1 MKPAACGK
9 DKNTDWTHLLESCPE
24 CSEPQKGENKMD
36 FNLSLRRAMKTGQ
49 VILGQNS
56 VEKIIAENKAELVII
71 AKNAPAQVRAF
82 LAENESVS
90 LYEFKGSS
98 RQLGKECG
106 RDHMVSVLAIV
117 HAGESDIL
125 SLKSV

>member
-1 MKPAACGK
+1 
-9 DKNTDWTHLLESCPE
+9 
-24 CSEPQKGENKMD
+24 MD

-117 HAGESDIL
+117 NAGESDIL
-125 SLKSV
+125 SLKSE